1 MYGSDDE
8 ELRAANDRLLGRT
21 TDSESQKSVA
31 ISKKEQEMMEIA
43 ELIRKAQ
50 QTTQYAVE
58 TAQAQK

>member
-1 MYGSDDE
+1 
-8 ELRAANDRLLGRT
+8 
-21 TDSESQKSVA
+21 VA